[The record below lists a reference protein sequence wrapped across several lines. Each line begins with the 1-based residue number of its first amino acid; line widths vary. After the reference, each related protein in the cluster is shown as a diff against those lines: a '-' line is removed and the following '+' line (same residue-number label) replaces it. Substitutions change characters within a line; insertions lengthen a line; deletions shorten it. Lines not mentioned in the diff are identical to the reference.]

1 MRMTDSVLI
10 VGGGVAGITVAEEC
24 AKAGAQAVLVE
35 RDAIVGGKLA
45 AAMTQ
50 DSSVGDAI
58 DGATIPKLS
67 VLAETGNI
75 EILTLS
81 EVQKVDGR
89 PGNFTVDIRERAR
102 FVTDACTLCNHCR
115 PVCPVVRPNE
125 HDAGLSYR
133 KAIYTP
139 LPESLP
145 QEFVIDI
152 DSCLNTPPNYLPCNR
167 CTEVCDDDAIHFD
180 VALDR
185 MHQRQ
190 VAAVVI
196 ATGFEY
202 HDGSR
207 ERGYGSHPDVVTTAE
222 MERLLTAP
230 GPTGGFAAKPSNED
244 YPNSILFIVDDLSPF
259 SLHTVVSQIERLVA
273 QDIGRIA
280 VLVTSSPGADERDG
294 FQQRLPAGLTLNFG
308 LLQMVEA
315 RADNR
320 ITVTYAD
327 FSSSRIPEEQFDM
340 VVLSSAAR
348 PGQGLED
355 LARTCGCSLAED
367 GYVAR
372 SAGDQPFATSCPGV
386 YVAGAAAG
394 PSTITNTLE
403 EARAVASAAL
413 AHIDRRLLRPDAPAA
428 DETRAEAI
436 ATAMT
441 EEEVRARF
449 ERALFTML
457 ESGK

>member
-1 MRMTDSVLI
+1 MTDSILI
-10 VGGGVAGITVAEEC
+10 VGGGVAGITVAQEC
-24 AKAGAQAVLVE
+24 ARAGAQAVLVE

-50 DSSVGDAI
+50 DSSAGDAI
-58 DGATIPKLS
+58 DGAAIPKLS

-81 EVQKVDGR
+81 EVQKIDGR

-125 HDAGLSYR
+125 YDAGLSYR

-139 LPESLP
+139 IPESLP

-152 DSCLNTPPNYLPCNR
+152 DSCLNAPPNYLPCNR

-185 MHQRQ
+185 LHQRQ

-196 ATGFEY
+196 ATGCDY

-207 ERGYGSHPDVVTTAE
+207 ERGYGSHPDVVTTEE

-259 SLHTVVSQIERLVA
+259 SRHTVVSQIERLVA
-273 QDIGRIA
+273 QDIGKIA
-280 VLVTSSPGADERDG
+280 VLVTSSPGADERDEL
-294 FQQRLPAGLTLNFG
+294 QQRLPAGLTVNFG

-340 VVLSSAAR
+340 VVLSATAR

-355 LARTCGCSLAED
+355 LARTCGCSLKDD
-367 GYVAR
+367 GYVALP
-372 SAGDQPFATSCPGV
+372 ADDQPRASSSPGV
-386 YVAGAAAG
+386 YVAGAAGG
-394 PSTITNTLE
+394 PSAITNTLE
-403 EARAVASAAL
+403 EARSAAAAAL
-413 AHIDRRLLRPDAPAA
+413 AHLDSRLLHPDALVS
-428 DETRAEAI
+428 EEAEA
-436 ATAMT
+436 AAVGVS
-441 EEEVRARF
+441 EEEVRARL
-449 ERALFTML
+449 ERALFAML

>member
-1 MRMTDSVLI
+1 MTDSVLI
-10 VGGGVAGITVAEEC
+10 VGGGVAGLTVAQEC
-24 AKAGAQAVLVE
+24 AKAGARAIVVE
-35 RDAIVGGKLA
+35 QDAIVGGKLA

-50 DSSVGDAI
+50 EYSQGDSI
-58 DGATIPKLS
+58 DGSVFPQLS
-67 VLAETGNI
+67 DLADTDNI
-75 EILTLS
+75 EIITLA
-81 EVQKVDGR
+81 EVQKVEGR

-102 FVTDACTLCNHCR
+102 FVTDACSLCNHCR

-133 KAIYTP
+133 KAIYAP
-139 LPESLP
+139 VAESLP

-180 VALDR
+180 VALEHS
-185 MHQRQ
+185 HQRQ
-190 VAAVVI
+190 VAAVVL
-196 ATGFEY
+196 ATGFDYQE
-202 HDGSR
+202 GLR

-244 YPNSILFIVDDLSPF
+244 YPNSILFIVDELSPF
-259 SLHTVVSQIERLVA
+259 TLHTVASQIQRLVA

-280 VLVTSSPGADERDG
+280 VLVTGSPTAHERDAL
-294 FQQRLPAGLTLNFG
+294 QEILPGGLTLNFG

-320 ITVTYAD
+320 IAVTYAD

-340 VVLSSAAR
+340 VVLSVAAR
-348 PGQGLED
+348 PGQGLKH
-355 LARTCGCSLAED
+355 LAQICGCSLAD
-367 GYVAR
+367 NGYVAL
-372 SAGDQPFATSCPGV
+372 AANDQPRASSSPGV
-386 YVAGAAAG
+386 YVAGAAGG
-394 PSTITNTLE
+394 PTAITNTLE
-403 EARAVASAAL
+403 EARTAAAAAL
-413 AHIDRRLLRPDAPAA
+413 AHLDKRLLHPDALAR
-428 DETRAEAI
+428 EEAQAVAI
-436 ATAMT
+436 EKAVS

-449 ERALFTML
+449 ERALFAML

>member
-1 MRMTDSVLI
+1 MTDSVLI
-10 VGGGVAGITVAEEC
+10 VGGGVAGITVAQEC
-24 AKAGAQAVLVE
+24 ARAGAQAVLVE
-35 RDAIVGGKLA
+35 RDAVVGGKLA

-50 DSSVGDAI
+50 DSSAGDAI
-58 DGATIPKLS
+58 DGAAIPKLS

-81 EVQKVDGR
+81 EVEKVDGR
-89 PGNFTVDIRERAR
+89 PGNFSVDIRERAR

-185 MHQRQ
+185 LHQRQ

-196 ATGFEY
+196 ATGFDY
-202 HDGSR
+202 HDGSA

-244 YPNSILFIVDDLSPF
+244 YPNSILFIVDELSPF

-280 VLVTSSPGADERDG
+280 VLVTDSPGADERDAL
-294 FQQRLPAGLTLNFG
+294 QRRLPAGLTVNFG
-308 LLQMVEA
+308 FLKMVEA

-320 ITVTYAD
+320 ITVAYAD

-340 VVLSSAAR
+340 VVLTAAAR
-348 PGQGLED
+348 PAQGLED
-355 LARTCGCSLAED
+355 LARLFGCSLAED
-367 GYVAR
+367 GYVALPLD
-372 SAGDQPFATSCPGV
+372 DQPRASSSPGV
-386 YVAGAAAG
+386 YVAGAAG
-394 PSTITNTLE
+394 SPSAITNTLE
-403 EARAVASAAL
+403 QARAAAAAAL
-413 AHIDRRLLRPDAPAA
+413 EHLDQRLLHPDALVAEQAQAA
-428 DETRAEAI
+428 AKAVS
-436 ATAMT
+436 

-449 ERALFTML
+449 ERALFAML
-457 ESGK
+457 ESGT